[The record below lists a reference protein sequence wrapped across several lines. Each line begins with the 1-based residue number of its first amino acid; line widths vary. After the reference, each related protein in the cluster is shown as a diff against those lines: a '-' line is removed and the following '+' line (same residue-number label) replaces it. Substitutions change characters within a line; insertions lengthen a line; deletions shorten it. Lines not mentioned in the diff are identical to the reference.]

1 MVPLK
6 NKVLSPDATVRDA
19 IALIERTR
27 RVIVAVVGEEHRLLG
42 ILSDGDIRRSILAGN
57 SLDGPVSN
65 AMTINPI
72 KANHGLKSD
81 ALARQMIAA
90 GIVAMPI
97 VDSDGRFVN
106 IVQIDDFVEER
117 GNNLSANGFW
127 GAVIMAG
134 GEGRR
139 LLPFTTNRPKPM
151 IEIGGVPL
159 LERQVRGMVA
169 AGLKRIYISTNYL
182 GHLIEEHFGDGATF
196 GAEIHY
202 LREKEKL
209 GTAGSLTLLP
219 ERPDGPLLVVN
230 GDVLTASDY
239 GHFLD
244 YHIEQEAYMSLAVIE
259 YTVEIPFG
267 VVKLDGTKA
276 VGLEEKPS
284 QGFMCNAGIYV
295 LQPEALDLIIPD
307 KFCNMTEIISA
318 AINKQHIVSV
328 FPIHEFWTDIGNPQD
343 LERAR
348 QQFRGS
354 RNE

>member
-1 MVPLK
+1 M
-6 NKVLSPDATVRDA
+6 
-19 IALIERTR
+19 
-27 RVIVAVVGEEHRLLG
+27 
-42 ILSDGDIRRSILAGN
+42 
-57 SLDGPVSN
+57 
-65 AMTINPI
+65 
-72 KANHGLKSD
+72 
-81 ALARQMIAA
+81 
-90 GIVAMPI
+90 
-97 VDSDGRFVN
+97 
-106 IVQIDDFVEER
+106 
-117 GNNLSANGFW
+117 
-127 GAVIMAG
+127 
-134 GEGRR
+134 
-139 LLPFTTNRPKPM
+139 
-151 IEIGGVPL
+151 
-159 LERQVRGMVA
+159 
-169 AGLKRIYISTNYL
+169 
-182 GHLIEEHFGDGATF
+182 
-196 GAEIHY
+196 
-202 LREKEKL
+202 REKEKL